1 MWLVGL
7 EPRPQRTRQRPVNH
21 QANPLVMHLIL
32 QINFKECFGLK
43 LWFAC
48 CMGSVLISVLLEAK
62 ILDVSLPL
70 AMSIPSPIFIDLDKH
85 LAALVGF
92 PVAHGP
98 SSRVH
103 NSWQHSS
110 CMDEHE
116 WNMGLPKIELQE
128 RQLIS
133 IKVIKVEINL
143 MKRLPLSFS
152 CSWSFFLR
160 GSELRHLSFFP
171 KQATRG
177 RFLLLEFSSQEFSVE
192 D

>member
-21 QANPLVMHLIL
+21 QASPLVMHLIL

-48 CMGSVLISVLLEAK
+48 CMGSILISVLLEAK

-70 AMSIPSPIFIDLDKH
+70 AMSIPSPIFIDLDEH
-85 LAALVGF
+85 LAALVGS

-103 NSWQHSS
+103 NSWKPP
-110 CMDEHE
+110 
-116 WNMGLPKIELQE
+116 LP
-128 RQLIS
+128 S
-133 IKVIKVEINL
+133 IWHLYVAS
-143 MKRLPLSFS
+143 LPLLCMSIHGHYLEIKHAPGFPIVL
-152 CSWSFFLR
+152 SWREEYKLIL
-160 GSELRHLSFFP
+160 GH
-171 KQATRG
+171 
-177 RFLLLEFSSQEFSVE
+177 
-192 D
+192 